1 MTVEQKIE
9 RNLKNMLVALLE
21 LFCCLTSGNKVGIR
35 LTTIT
40 KKISVKEILPK
51 YVKLGDLF
59 SFLSF
64 CVDNLCGA
72 CQQNIISTTMHLTW
86 LSVEFVSMSNI
97 YLLDEW

>member
-1 MTVEQKIE
+1 MSVEQKTV

-21 LFCCLTSGNKVGIR
+21 LFCCLTSGKKVGIR

-40 KKISVKEILPK
+40 KKFSVQEMLPK
-51 YVKLGDLF
+51 YVKLGDCF

-72 CQQNIISTTMHLTW
+72 CQQNSISTTMHLTW
-86 LSVEFVSMSNI
+86 LSVVLVSMSNI
-97 YLLDEW
+97 YLFDEW